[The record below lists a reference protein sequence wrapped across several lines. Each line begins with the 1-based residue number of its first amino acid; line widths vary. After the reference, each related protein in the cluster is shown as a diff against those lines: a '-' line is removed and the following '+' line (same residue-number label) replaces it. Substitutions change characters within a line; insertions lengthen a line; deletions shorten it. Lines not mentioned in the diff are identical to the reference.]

1 LKVKGNTRESDSR
14 IWKRTKDLEPIETS
28 LTTHP
33 WLEGEVD
40 RRKEKREEALLAQ
53 SASRRGAAQGKPI
66 PRKQGTRKET
76 SWVGTRTHILMC
88 ALWDQKRETIRPVDW
103 LTEKRRRKVK
113 LRTEE
118 EAVNFITWKRPQ
130 MITGWARGVNL
141 PSVLQNR

>member
-1 LKVKGNTRESDSR
+1 
-14 IWKRTKDLEPIETS
+14 
-28 LTTHP
+28 
-33 WLEGEVD
+33 
-40 RRKEKREEALLAQ
+40 
-53 SASRRGAAQGKPI
+53 
-66 PRKQGTRKET
+66 
-76 SWVGTRTHILMC
+76 MC